1 MYIKHIY
8 MGPKAFLFS
17 MSGFFKIKRIATKKK
32 RKRKI
37 INELVEIKTFS
48 FRYRYAT
55 AIPANGTKNKTFFF
69 IRKLKTDWFFRANT
83 GLFISSVIKVKLK
96 ATTDIE
102 INKSINTHI
111 GT

>member
-1 MYIKHIY
+1 

-37 INELVEIKTFS
+37 MSELVEIKTFV
-48 FRYRYAT
+48 FKYLYAT
-55 AIPANGTKNKTFFF
+55 TIPPNGTKNKTFFF

-83 GLFISSVIKVKLK
+83 GLFISSIIKV
-96 ATTDIE
+96 
-102 INKSINTHI
+102 
-111 GT
+111 